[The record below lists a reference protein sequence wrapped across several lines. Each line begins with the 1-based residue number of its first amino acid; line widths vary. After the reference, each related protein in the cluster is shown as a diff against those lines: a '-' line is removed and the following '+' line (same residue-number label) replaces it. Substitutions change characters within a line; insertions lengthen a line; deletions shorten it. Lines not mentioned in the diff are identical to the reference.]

1 MNEKKQSAQTQPKK
15 SPSHKYRIAVQREND
30 DGKGSVRVNKVI
42 KGGVK
47 QRCSK
52 AHEIASCS
60 GKNSGCEEQNK
71 KPVQKS
77 FWLAIQKMNKNEEHQ
92 ECYDVGQ

>member
-1 MNEKKQSAQTQPKK
+1 MEEKKQSAQTQAKK
-15 SPSHKYRIAVQREND
+15 SPCHKYRVAVQRKND
-30 DGKGSVRVNKVI
+30 DGKGLVSVNKVI

-47 QRCSK
+47 PKCSK

-71 KPVQKS
+71 KPV
-77 FWLAIQKMNKNEEHQ
+77 
-92 ECYDVGQ
+92 